1 MNANIG
7 FKMSEWTVLKWVVLQ
22 YQSQTA
28 YILMSCVKY
37 PITVGKLKKHKFELS
52 TGFIPKMPLP
62 GSPEILG
69 KHSILPFLGNL
80 SYSSSPKIAYKTCLM
95 VGSPKCC
102 VKKSLLVWVLF
113 WMTKKDWFCFNS
125 GRFERLFKPSKT
137 GPRQRLSRTS
147 SFGTKWVRIRS
158 ICFPEWM
165 TTKINKFNCDRCTG
179 ERVLLNV
186 IICWSYLR

>member
-1 MNANIG
+1 
-7 FKMSEWTVLKWVVLQ
+7 
-22 YQSQTA
+22 
-28 YILMSCVKY
+28 MSCVKY

-102 VKKSLLVWVLF
+102 VKKSCLELCISVYSVVQLCTSVYSCVHMFTLV
-113 WMTKKDWFCFNS
+113 
-125 GRFERLFKPSKT
+125 
-137 GPRQRLSRTS
+137 
-147 SFGTKWVRIRS
+147 
-158 ICFPEWM
+158 
-165 TTKINKFNCDRCTG
+165 
-179 ERVLLNV
+179 
-186 IICWSYLR
+186 